1 MKNKVALI
9 AMVFAGFAVSTANSQ
24 TPVTSQAQW
33 PEKNEFHKVMAQ
45 TFHPSEEGN
54 FEPIRSRIGEMY
66 DKALAWANSTPPKEF
81 DKPEIK
87 STIKEMIGQ
96 IVALR
101 AMIDKKA
108 TNEELKPKLE
118 ALHETFHKIVGMCSK
133 DDMHEGHDHDGHSH
147 GDEAAPVKEHK
158 E

>member
-1 MKNKVALI
+1 MKKRFTFIAALI
-9 AMVFAGFAVSTANSQ
+9 TTFAIYSVSGQ
-24 TPVTSQAQW
+24 TPVTTQAQW

-54 FEPIRSRIGEMY
+54 FEPIRSRIGEMHE
-66 DKALAWANSTPPKEF
+66 KAVAWMNSTPPKEY

-87 STIKEMIGQ
+87 STMKEMLGQ
-96 IVALR
+96 IVELK

-133 DDMHEGHDHDGHSH
+133 DESHEGHSHDQKSPG
-147 GDEAAPVKEHK
+147 EHK

>member
-1 MKNKVALI
+1 MKKKLAVLAAI
-9 AMVFAGFAVSTANSQ
+9 ITAFAVTAIAQ

-33 PEKNEFHKVMAQ
+33 PEKNEFHKVMAP

-54 FEPIRSRIGEMY
+54 YEPIRSRIGEMHE
-66 DKALAWANSTPPKEF
+66 KAVAWMNSTPPKEY

-87 STIKEMIGQ
+87 STLKEMVGQ
-96 IVALR
+96 IIELQ

-108 TNEELKPKLE
+108 TNEQLKPKLE
-118 ALHETFHKIVGMCSK
+118 TLHETFHKIVGMCSK
-133 DDMHEGHDHDGHSH
+133 DESQENHEGHSHDTP
-147 GDEAAPVKEHK
+147 AKEHK

>member
-1 MKNKVALI
+1 MKKKLTLI
-9 AMVFAGFAVSTANSQ
+9 ATIITTFAIYSVTAQ

-45 TFHPSEEGN
+45 TYHPTEEGN
-54 FEPIRSRIGEMY
+54 FEPIRSRIGEMHE
-66 DKALAWANSTPPKEF
+66 KAVAWMNSTPPKDF

-87 STIKEMIGQ
+87 STMKELLGQ
-96 IVALR
+96 IVEVQ
-101 AMIDKKA
+101 AMIEKKA
-108 TNEELKPKLE
+108 TNEQLKPKME

-133 DDMHEGHDHDGHSH
+133 DDNHEGHG
-147 GDEAAPVKEHK
+147 EKVHK

>member
-1 MKNKVALI
+1 MKIKFAMITLIMSALTFTM
-9 AMVFAGFAVSTANSQ
+9 ASGQAPASA
-24 TPVTSQAQW
+24 QAQW

-54 FEPIRSRIGEMY
+54 YEPIRSRIGEMY
-66 DKALAWANSTPPKEF
+66 DKAMAWAESTPPKEY
-81 DKPEIK
+81 DKPEVK
-87 STIKEMIGQ
+87 STIKEMTGQ

-108 TNEELKPKLE
+108 SNDELKPKME

-133 DDMHEGHDHDGHSH
+133 DDHAEGQ
-147 GDEAAPVKEHK
+147 EMAPVKEHK

>member
-1 MKNKVALI
+1 MKKKFAI
-9 AMVFAGFAVSTANSQ
+9 ITFMISAFAFSAMSQ

-54 FEPIRSRIGEMY
+54 YEPIRSRIGEMHE
-66 DKALAWANSTPPKEF
+66 KALAWANSTPPKEY
-81 DKPEIK
+81 DKPEVR
-87 STIKEMIGQ
+87 STIKELVGQ
-96 IVALR
+96 IAALK
-101 AMIDKKA
+101 AMIDNKA

-118 ALHETFHKIVGMCSK
+118 TVHETFHKIVGMCSK
-133 DDMHEGHDHDGHSH
+133 DESEGHKD
-147 GDEAAPVKEHK
+147 APKEHK

>member
-1 MKNKVALI
+1 MKKKFTFIATLI
-9 AMVFAGFAVSTANSQ
+9 TAFAISTANAQ

-54 FEPIRSRIGEMY
+54 YEPIRSRIGEMHE
-66 DKALAWANSTPPKEF
+66 KAVAWMNSTPPKDY

-87 STIKEMIGQ
+87 STMKEMLGQ
-96 IVALR
+96 IVALQG
-101 AMIDKKA
+101 MIEKKA
-108 TNEELKPKLE
+108 TNEELKPKME
-118 ALHETFHKIVGMCSK
+118 ELHETFHKIVGLCAK
-133 DDMHEGHDHDGHSH
+133 DDNHEGHGH
-147 GDEAAPVKEHK
+147 EEKAKEHK

>member
-1 MKNKVALI
+1 MKKKFTFI
-9 AMVFAGFAVSTANSQ
+9 AAMITAFAISTANAQ

-54 FEPIRSRIGEMY
+54 YEPIRSRIGEMHE
-66 DKALAWANSTPPKEF
+66 KAVAWMNSTPPKEY

-87 STIKEMIGQ
+87 ATQKEMIGQ
-96 IVALR
+96 IVELQ
-101 AMIDKKA
+101 AMINKKA
-108 TNEELKPKLE
+108 TNDELKPKME
-118 ALHETFHKIVGMCSK
+118 ALHETFHKIVGLCSN
-133 DDMHEGHDHDGHSH
+133 DDNHEGHNHEG
-147 GDEAAPVKEHK
+147 GVQEKGKEHK

>member
-1 MKNKVALI
+1 MKIALI
-9 AMVFAGFAVSTANSQ
+9 TLVTAFAFTSATSQ

-33 PEKNEFHKVMAQ
+33 TEKNEFHKVMAQ

-66 DKALAWANSTPPKEF
+66 EKALAWANSTPPKEY

-87 STIKEMIGQ
+87 STIKEMTGQ
-96 IVALR
+96 IVALK

-108 TNEELKPKLE
+108 TNDEIKPKLE
-118 ALHETFHKIVGMCSK
+118 ALHETFHKIVGMCSM
-133 DDMHEGHDHDGHSH
+133 DEHAGEEHHDHGQSDQKA
-147 GDEAAPVKEHK
+147 EPVKEHK